1 MSQCVPDR
9 STIAQ
14 CFPDKALAQYI
25 AFWLKGDKGRTGE
38 VLTSK
43 EVKDTT
49 GLYPAASGISSVQGL
64 QVFTNLTDL
73 NLYDTGVSD
82 VSPLSK
88 LVKLEDLSLWGTRV
102 SGVSPL
108 SKLTNLKILDLND
121 TGVSDV
127 SSLSK
132 LTNLTDLGLWG
143 TRVFDVSPLSKLVN
157 LKELGLWGTRVSDLS
172 PLSKLTK
179 LDYLPLDGTRVL
191 DLSPLSKMNL
201 YWGSGQRGSQHA
213 SCAQNLRPSVK
224 LTVNADG
231 SVSLPA
237 PRWTDGTF
245 VAPSSTSPAGGVL
258 DAKRGVVTW
267 KGYDAKASYS
277 YDFAGGIAD
286 CGDPF
291 SGHVTGVKPASATKP
306 STGVKP
312 ASTVAMFRL
321 YNPNSG
327 EHFYTGNAAERDHL
341 AAVGWKCEGVGWT
354 APAKSGAPV
363 YRVYNPNAGDHHYT
377 TSKAERDMLVKAGWR
392 SEGVGWYSAENQG
405 RAPLY
410 R

>member
-1 MSQCVPDR
+1 MSKLV
-9 STIAQ
+9 
-14 CFPDKALAQYI
+14 
-25 AFWLKGDKGRTGE
+25 
-38 VLTSK
+38 
-43 EVKDTT
+43 
-49 GLYPAASGISSVQGL
+49 
-64 QVFTNLTDL
+64 NLTTL
-73 NLYDTGVSD
+73 NLSGTGVSD

-88 LVKLEDLSLWGTRV
+88 LTKLWDLDLS
-102 SGVSPL
+102 
-108 SKLTNLKILDLND
+108 N
-121 TGVSDV
+121 
-127 SSLSK
+127 
-132 LTNLTDLGLWG
+132 
-143 TRVFDVSPLSKLVN
+143 
-157 LKELGLWGTRVSDLS
+157 TRVSDVS

-179 LDYLPLDGTRVL
+179 LMVLKLNGTRVL
-191 DLSPLSKMNL
+191 DLSPLSKLNL
-201 YWGSGQRGSQHA
+201 SWYWGGQNNGSRAH
-213 SCAQNLRPSVK
+213 NVRPSVK

-237 PRWTDGTF
+237 PRWTDGSF

-258 DAKRGVVTW
+258 DARRGVVTW

-291 SGHVTGVKPASATKP
+291 TGHVTGVKPAPATKP

-312 ASTVAMFRL
+312 AASTVAMFRL

-327 EHFYTGNAAERDHL
+327 EHFYTGNVAERDHL
-341 AAVGWKCEGVGWT
+341 AAVGWKREGVGWT

-363 YRVYNPNAGDHHYT
+363 YRLYNPNAGDHHYT

-410 R
+410 REYNPNARAGAHNYTLNRAENDMLVRVGWRYEGVAWYAVHA